1 MGFSLG
7 SITNP
12 VGSLLNGLT
21 GASDQQ
27 SNAQE
32 FAREMYNLQ
41 LEASNTAHQR
51 QVKDMLAAGLNPVL
65 SASGGHGASVPSG
78 VSSPV
83 ANNSSLGQLASMVG
97 SVVGIGKQLA
107 DAANARSAAEATELT
122 NDFRRSFMDRLSD
135 DEKGQIGALMSIPG
149 GSTIV
154 GDAINDLIRAK
165 FLAKPSAS
173 ATGEQAHNMFDRH
186 RPKGEKFGA
195 EFSQKSF
202 WSDLISKIKKNPYF
216 ANDPYPQGK

>member
-1 MGFSLG
+1 MGLLG
-7 SITNP
+7 KISNP

-21 GASDQQ
+21 GATDQQ

-41 LEASNTAHQR
+41 LQASNTAHQR
-51 QVKDMLAAGLNPVL
+51 EVKDMLAAGLNPVL
-65 SASGGHGASVPSG
+65 SASGGHGAAVPSG

-122 NDFRRSFMDRLSD
+122 NDLRKSFMDRLSD
-135 DEKGQIGALMSIPG
+135 GEKAQIGALMSIPG
-149 GSTIV
+149 GSTVV

-165 FLAKPSAS
+165 FLVKPSS
-173 ATGEQAHNMFDRH
+173 STTGAQADNMFERH
-186 RPKGEKFGA
+186 RPKGDKFGA

-202 WSDLISKIKKNPYF
+202 WQELVSKIKKNAYF
-216 ANDPYPQGK
+216 SNDPYPQSK